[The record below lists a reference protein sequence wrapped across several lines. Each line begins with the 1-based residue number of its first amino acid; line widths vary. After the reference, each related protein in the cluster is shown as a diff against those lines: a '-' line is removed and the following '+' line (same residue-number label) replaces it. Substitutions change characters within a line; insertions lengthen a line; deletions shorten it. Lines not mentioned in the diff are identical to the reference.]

1 MLAAMSTPEIGS
13 DDMRTAVVTLL
24 ARAESLNQGARSVHP
39 MVATAYRRRAAEL
52 KVAAWLGALRTAPVP
67 VDTVLHGS
75 TFNEAA

>member
-39 MVATAYRRRAAEL
+39 MVASAYRRRAAEL
-52 KVAAWLGALRTAPVP
+52 KFAAWLGALRTAPVP